1 MYITKSREHSLYKL
15 LRLLF
20 PFEIKIREPVK
31 DKNTEE
37 MLSRIVLVLA
47 RHIGE
52 FFPKTDTEIQISRI
66 GLSFLAPGRD
76 ISVTC
81 YPETRRVSIWA
92 STQFK
97 HLAELE
103 LPHVLDVRTNA
114 EILSK
119 IIPELAE
126 ACENETVKKTLL
138 SFLGIVNDL
147 SKVSLPNIEKILLD
161 YDVTPIR
168 NDSTAEPPYR
178 SYRSPLEEIDH
189 PVFRDLLGMISRPL
203 FVGATEASQIAEIL
217 VDKLERLLETLSLAF
232 NNLKNRGFGFAE
244 IYTIEKLF
252 RFLYPRDKLQIVVT
266 PLDKPEATIW
276 IYPRYITESYVDF
289 CPATSIEYGDFEI
302 RVKIPVADVLFTR
315 YVEDLQQALEKANE
329 ILSALG
335 RRDKYRELVKK
346 IKDLEEYYRDK
357 YGLERSSSSIT

>member
-1 MYITKSREHSLYKL
+1 MYIAKSREHSLYKL
-15 LRLLF
+15 LRILF

-37 MLSRIVLVLA
+37 MLSRIVLALA

-52 FFPKTDTEIQISRI
+52 FFPKTTEIQISRI
-66 GLSFLAPGRD
+66 GLSFLAPGRN

-81 YPETRRVSIWA
+81 YPETRRIGIWA
-92 STQFK
+92 STLFK

-103 LPHVLDVRTNA
+103 LPCVLDVRTNA
-114 EILSK
+114 KILSK

-126 ACENETVKKTLL
+126 ACESKAVKKTLL

-147 SKVSLPNIEKILLD
+147 SKVSLPYIEKITLD

-168 NDSTAEPPYR
+168 NDSTEPPYR
-178 SYRSPLEEIDH
+178 SCSSPLEEIDH

-203 FVGATEASQIAEIL
+203 FVGATLASHIAEIP
-217 VDKLERLLETLSLAF
+217 VNKLERILETLSLAL

-252 RFLYPRDKLQIVVT
+252 RFLYPRDKLHVVVT

-302 RVKIPVADVLFTR
+302 RVKIPVTDVLFTK

-335 RRDKYRELVKK
+335 RRDKHRELVKK
-346 IKDLEEYYRDK
+346 IKDLEEYYRNR
-357 YGLERSSSSIT
+357 YGLERTLLPIT